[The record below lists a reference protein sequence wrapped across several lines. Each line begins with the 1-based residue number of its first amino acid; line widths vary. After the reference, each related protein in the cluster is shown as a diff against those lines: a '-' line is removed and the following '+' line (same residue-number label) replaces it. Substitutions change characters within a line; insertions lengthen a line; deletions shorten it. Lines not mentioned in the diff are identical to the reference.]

1 MKKSVVFILLVFQ
14 VIMLCACGQKT
25 AVSVDVGANV
35 QSKAKSPETIEEFEK
50 LLDSIDLGCTDT
62 EIKEMVG
69 EPLETKTYGELNTID
84 MKVFRYYFNNS
95 EYGYQLRF
103 EDGVLAEK
111 SKIIKDK
118 KPKDEKEV
126 EKAVEKLI
134 NEK

>member
-1 MKKSVVFILLVFQ
+1 
-14 VIMLCACGQKT
+14 
-25 AVSVDVGANV
+25 
-35 QSKAKSPETIEEFEK
+35 
-50 LLDSIDLGCTDT
+50 
-62 EIKEMVG
+62 
-69 EPLETKTYGELNTID
+69 
-84 MKVFRYYFNNS
+84 
-95 EYGYQLRF
+95 LRF